1 MFVNATK
8 VYQFKAKNSEVKYYT
23 QWLGN
28 FSKDFPVN
36 NMKKTGLTEGVK
48 FFSVDYNP
56 IDNNNILDIHKYLM
70 KITWYKIMF
79 RLIKKIFIGLLSS
92 IVNASYHTKHVS
104 LSNQKCKIQATL
116 INLHPNEYCQE
127 FHYYP
132 L

>member
-1 MFVNATK
+1 MFFNATK

-23 QWLGN
+23 LCLGN
-28 FSKDFPVN
+28 VSKYFPVN
-36 NMKKTGLTEGVK
+36 NMKKTGLKKGVK

-79 RLIKKIFIGLLSS
+79 RLTKKIFIGLLSS
-92 IVNASYHTKHVS
+92 IVNASYHTKYVS